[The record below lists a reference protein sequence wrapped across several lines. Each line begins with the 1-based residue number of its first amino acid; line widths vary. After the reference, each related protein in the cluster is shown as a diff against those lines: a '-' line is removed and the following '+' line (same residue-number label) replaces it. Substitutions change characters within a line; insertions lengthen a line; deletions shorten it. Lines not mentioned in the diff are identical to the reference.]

1 MPTRNEVLMRSANL
15 LNDFAFKYVFGE
27 DCKEANDALK
37 SLLTVFL
44 ERKVVNV
51 RVTNMGVDPLLE
63 TIVEFDDNT
72 KMKLAIFINQNRLKL
87 QRLSELYLMKLYGS
101 QEEFDLNPCQAIAF
115 YDGMESQFEIDYQF
129 RNDDGLLL
137 LPDGMLKISVY
148 STQNLDKSYNQMNDK
163 EKMLYYFLNCHKGMD
178 DSKIKAMI
186 ESDGVI
192 QMLEKRVETI
202 SDDGWKKIIED
213 FRKLHENEE
222 RMELQLEIEEAN
234 KQVEEANKRAE
245 VANKRAEEANK
256 RADESDKK
264 MDQMNQLMKLGIKAM
279 LTNGMSLELIS
290 KSLSKSE
297 DEIIELLK

>member
-1 MPTRNEVLMRSANL
+1 MKSPRLDL
-15 LNDFAFKYVFGE
+15 L
-27 DCKEANDALK
+27 
-37 SLLTVFL
+37 
-44 ERKVVNV
+44 
-51 RVTNMGVDPLLE
+51 
-63 TIVEFDDNT
+63 VEFDDRTMVDLEMQLRQT
-72 KMKLAIFINQNRLKL
+72 KDNLPIRFSYYLARLH
-87 QRLSELYLMKLYGS
+87 GS
-101 QEEFDLNPCQAIAF
+101 QELEGKYYGELKETIVLVFFNVNLIDNNRMCNTFTLRNEEGLSFVEESQDRMKLRTVEMAKLDLNKP
-115 YDGMESQFEIDYQF
+115 
-129 RNDDGLLL
+129 
-137 LPDGMLKISVY
+137 LK
-148 STQNLDKSYNQMNDK
+148 DMNEQ
-163 EKMLYYFLNCHKGMD
+163 EKMIYYFLNCHKGMY
-178 DSKIKAMI
+178 DSKIKVMI

-213 FRKLHENEE
+213 FQKLHENEE

-256 RADESDKK
+256 RADESDEK

-297 DEIIELLK
+297 DEIMELLKQLLSGNLKLTMNNRIDI

>member
-1 MPTRNEVLMRSANL
+1 MRSANL
-15 LNDFAFKYVFGE
+15 LNGFAFKYVFGE

-178 DSKIKAMI
+178 DSKIKVMI
-186 ESDGVI
+186 ESDWVI

-213 FRKLHENEE
+213 FQKLHENEE
-222 RMELQLEIEEAN
+222 RMEQQLELEEAQ
-234 KQVEEANKRAE
+234 KQAKEAQKE
-245 VANKRAEEANK
+245 VKELNQERVL
-256 RADESDKK
+256 
-264 MDQMNQLMKLGIKAM
+264 MVQMM
-279 LTNGMSLELIS
+279 LKNGMSVSQIA
-290 KSLSKSE
+290 KCVSKSE
-297 DEIIELLK
+297 EEIMKWIK

>member
-1 MPTRNEVLMRSANL
+1 MFSP
-15 LNDFAFKYVFGE
+15 FKYVFGE

-51 RVTNMGVDPLLE
+51 HVTNMGVDPLLE

-87 QRLSELYLMKLYGS
+87 QRLSEFYLMKLYGS
-101 QEEFDLNPCQAIAF
+101 QEESDLNPCQAIAF
-115 YDGMESQFEIDYQF
+115 YDGMESQFEINYQF

-163 EKMLYYFLNCHKGMD
+163 EKMVYYLLNCRD
-178 DSKIKAMI
+178 DSKIKMMI
-186 ESDGVI
+186 EKDGAI

-213 FRKLHENEE
+213 FQKVHENEE
-222 RMELQLEIEEAN
+222 RMELQLELEEAH
-234 KQVEEANKRAE
+234 KAQEEA
-245 VANKRAEEANK
+245 
-256 RADESDKK
+256 DKK
-264 MDQMNQLMKLGIKAM
+264 VSQMSQEIKQMIQVM
-279 LTNGMSLELIS
+279 LSNGMSVSQIAKCVSKSEEEILELIC
-290 KSLSKSE
+290 
-297 DEIIELLK
+297 

>member
-1 MPTRNEVLMRSANL
+1 MCSANL
-15 LNDFAFKYVFGE
+15 LNVFAFKYVFGE

-51 RVTNMGVDPLLE
+51 HVTNMGVDPLLE

-87 QRLSELYLMKLYGS
+87 QYLSEFYLMKLYGS
-101 QEEFDLNPCQAIAF
+101 QEESDLNPCQAIAF
-115 YDGMESQFEIDYQF
+115 YDGMESQFEINYQF

-163 EKMLYYFLNCHKGMD
+163 EKMVYYLLNCRD
-178 DSKIKAMI
+178 DSKIKMMI
-186 ESDGVI
+186 EKDGVI
-192 QMLEKRVETI
+192 QTVEKRVETI

-213 FRKLHENEE
+213 FQKVHENEE
-222 RMELQLEIEEAN
+222 RMELQLELEEAH
-234 KQVEEANKRAE
+234 KAQEEA
-245 VANKRAEEANK
+245 
-256 RADESDKK
+256 DKK
-264 MDQMNQLMKLGIKAM
+264 VSQMSQEIKQMIQDM
-279 LTNGMSLELIS
+279 LSNGMSVSQIAKCVSKSEEEILELIC
-290 KSLSKSE
+290 
-297 DEIIELLK
+297 

>member
-1 MPTRNEVLMRSANL
+1 MRSANL
-15 LNDFAFKYVFGE
+15 LNVFAFKYVFGE

-51 RVTNMGVDPLLE
+51 HVTNMGVDPLLE

-87 QRLSELYLMKLYGS
+87 QYLSEFYLMKLYGS
-101 QEEFDLNPCQAIAF
+101 QEESDLNPCQAIAF
-115 YDGMESQFEIDYQF
+115 YDGMESQFEINYQF

-163 EKMLYYFLNCHKGMD
+163 EKMVYYLLNCRD
-178 DSKIKAMI
+178 DSKIKMMI
-186 ESDGVI
+186 EKDGVI
-192 QMLEKRVETI
+192 QTVEKRVETI

-213 FRKLHENEE
+213 FQKVHENEE
-222 RMELQLEIEEAN
+222 RMELQLELEEAH
-234 KQVEEANKRAE
+234 KAQEEA
-245 VANKRAEEANK
+245 
-256 RADESDKK
+256 DKK
-264 MDQMNQLMKLGIKAM
+264 VSQMSQQIKQMIQDM
-279 LTNGMSLELIS
+279 LSNGMSVSQIAKCVSKSEEEILELIC
-290 KSLSKSE
+290 
-297 DEIIELLK
+297 

>member
-1 MPTRNEVLMRSANL
+1 MRSANL
-15 LNDFAFKYVFGE
+15 LNVFAFKYVFCE

-51 RVTNMGVDPLLE
+51 HVTNMGVDPLLE

-87 QRLSELYLMKLYGS
+87 QYLSEFYLMKLYGS
-101 QEEFDLNPCQAIAF
+101 QEESDLNPCQAIAF
-115 YDGMESQFEIDYQF
+115 YDGMESQFEINYQF

-163 EKMLYYFLNCHKGMD
+163 EKMVYYLLNCRD
-178 DSKIKAMI
+178 DSKIKMMI
-186 ESDGVI
+186 EKDGVI
-192 QMLEKRVETI
+192 QTVEKRVETI

-213 FRKLHENEE
+213 FQKVHENEE
-222 RMELQLEIEEAN
+222 RMELQLELEEAH
-234 KQVEEANKRAE
+234 KAQEEA
-245 VANKRAEEANK
+245 
-256 RADESDKK
+256 DKK
-264 MDQMNQLMKLGIKAM
+264 VSQMSQEIKQMIQDM
-279 LTNGMSLELIS
+279 LSNGMSVSQIAKCVSKSEEEILELIR
-290 KSLSKSE
+290 
-297 DEIIELLK
+297 

>member
-15 LNDFAFKYVFGE
+15 LNGFAFKYVFGE

-178 DSKIKAMI
+178 DSKIKVMI

-213 FRKLHENEE
+213 FQKLHENEE
-222 RMELQLEIEEAN
+222 RMEQQLELEEAQ
-234 KQVEEANKRAE
+234 KQAKEAQKQANEAQKE
-245 VANKRAEEANK
+245 VKELNQERIL
-256 RADESDKK
+256 
-264 MDQMNQLMKLGIKAM
+264 MVQMM
-279 LTNGMSLELIS
+279 LKNGMSIS
-290 KSLSKSE
+290 QIAKCVSKSE
-297 DEIIELLK
+297 EEIMKWIS